1 MNGKQ
6 LKNSILQWAIQGKLV
21 PQDPNDEPASV
32 LLERIRAEKARLVK
46 EKKIKKDK
54 NESII
59 YRGEDNSYYE
69 KFLATREVKCID
81 EEIPFEIPATWEWCR
96 LLSIV
101 SLLGDGI
108 HGTPE
113 YSEGGSVY
121 FINGNNLFD
130 GQILI
135 KPDTKTVSKEEAVKH
150 SRLLNESTVL
160 VSINGTI
167 GNIAFY
173 SGENV
178 ILGKSACYFNL
189 LNGIERKYI
198 KIVLQ
203 TDYFL
208 EYTKRVATG
217 STIKNVPLSGMRNVL
232 IPIPPKDEQ
241 QVIIDKLSSLKLL
254 IEKFNIEQSQLN
266 KLNAELRSVLK
277 KSILQEAI
285 QGKLLPQITEEGTAQ
300 ELLEQIRQEKQK
312 LVKEGK
318 LKKSALLDSI
328 IYKGDDNKYFE
339 KNGNTEMN
347 ITDEIPFEIPDSWS
361 WVRLNDICS
370 YIQRGKSPK
379 YSLIKKYP
387 VVAQKCNQ
395 WSGFS
400 IDKAQFIDPDTL
412 SSYGEER
419 ILQDGDLMWNS
430 TGLGTLGR
438 MAIYCSTLNPYELA
452 VADSHVTV
460 IRAMK
465 KFVLPQYLYYY
476 FTSNTVQS
484 VIEDK
489 SDGST
494 KQKELA
500 TATVKTYLVP
510 IPPLMEQSR
519 IISKI
524 EQLAS
529 IMSR

>member
-1 MNGKQ
+1 MASLIRKGDMLMCLSSQSDNPEPLGKTAIYRNDNYALLNQ
-6 LKNSILQWAIQGKLV
+6 RVLKMRPHLDGILDYLYYVINSKYFHYTVSHQSGGSAQANLKLGHVLSMLV
-21 PQDPNDEPASV
+21 PIA
-32 LLERIRAEKARLVK
+32 
-46 EKKIKKDK
+46 
-54 NESII
+54 
-59 YRGEDNSYYE
+59 
-69 KFLATREVKCID
+69 
-81 EEIPFEIPATWEWCR
+81 PFEEELR
-96 LLSIV
+96 IV
-101 SLLGDGI
+101 
-108 HGTPE
+108 
-113 YSEGGSVY
+113 
-121 FINGNNLFD
+121 N
-130 GQILI
+130 
-135 KPDTKTVSKEEAVKH
+135 
-150 SRLLNESTVL
+150 
-160 VSINGTI
+160 
-167 GNIAFY
+167 
-173 SGENV
+173 
-178 ILGKSACYFNL
+178 
-189 LNGIERKYI
+189 
-198 KIVLQ
+198 KI
-203 TDYFL
+203 
-208 EYTKRVATG
+208 
-217 STIKNVPLSGMRNVL
+217 S
-232 IPIPPKDEQ
+232 
-241 QVIIDKLSSLKLL
+241 
-254 IEKFNIEQSQLN
+254 
-266 KLNAELRSVLK
+266 KLNPFIAHYDFIQQKESDLNNEINNKLK

-285 QGKLLPQITEEGTAQ
+285 QGRLVPQMKEEGTAQ
-300 ELLEQIRQEKQK
+300 DLLEQIRQEKLH

-318 LKKSALLDSI
+318 LKKSALKDSI

-339 KNGNTEMN
+339 KIGNTEMD

-361 WVRLNDICS
+361 WVRLYDICS

-529 IMSR
+529 IMRG